1 MIRTFSINKS
11 VISVN
16 YRFEASFYYYSY
28 LLHSKNVRKGIEYL
42 NLDTLSEKIS
52 DGEHSH
58 IPRKKEPGVRYLYG
72 RNIKEGVINFDPIS
86 DSSYIS
92 EDDYRK
98 STRTHINQDDILLTI
113 VGTVGKSALYKQE
126 YVGIAGIPRHIAKIS
141 VKKGVGVSPE
151 YITVFFR
158 SNYGKRQLD
167 SIKTGN
173 IQPLISIKNIR
184 TLEIPKADHDFL
196 KTITSMERRQVDCE
210 IKSNELIRQALD
222 LFYKCLNVDFSL
234 IQDPATYSVKSVEI
248 IKNSSWIPSFYKPL
262 FMNSIIAI
270 QNRWPTVKLKDIAS
284 ISKGNEV
291 GSVNYLDLIHKN
303 EKDVP
308 FIRTTDINNYDVDIF
323 PDFYIPHE
331 IYQELRQDV
340 KPNDI
345 LFTNDGKIGQVALLT
360 DEDSVI
366 LQSHIKRVRL
376 SQNAKKLNITQEYLF
391 VVLATNEIGLYQS
404 QKFTVVQSTIPTISN
419 NLQGFVIPII
429 DNDSIEEITLLVQS
443 AFLLKNEKK
452 KLLKSIQKMM
462 GDYFEA

>member
-1 MIRTFSINKS
+1 
-11 VISVN
+11 
-16 YRFEASFYYYSY
+16 
-28 LLHSKNVRKGIEYL
+28 
-42 NLDTLSEKIS
+42 
-52 DGEHSH
+52 
-58 IPRKKEPGVRYLYG
+58 
-72 RNIKEGVINFDPIS
+72 
-86 DSSYIS
+86 
-92 EDDYRK
+92 
-98 STRTHINQDDILLTI
+98 
-113 VGTVGKSALYKQE
+113 
-126 YVGIAGIPRHIAKIS
+126 
-141 VKKGVGVSPE
+141 
-151 YITVFFR
+151 
-158 SNYGKRQLD
+158 
-167 SIKTGN
+167 
-173 IQPLISIKNIR
+173 
-184 TLEIPKADHDFL
+184 
-196 KTITSMERRQVDCE
+196 
-210 IKSNELIRQALD
+210 
-222 LFYKCLNVDFSL
+222 
-234 IQDPATYSVKSVEI
+234 SVKSIEI

-404 QKFTVVQSTIPTISN
+404 QKFTVVQSTIPTIS
-419 NLQGFVIPII
+419 
-429 DNDSIEEITLLVQS
+429 
-443 AFLLKNEKK
+443 
-452 KLLKSIQKMM
+452 
-462 GDYFEA
+462 